1 MRDIYCN
8 EWKSSLTQ
16 RIQLIV
22 TTSQNFTV
30 PTLKN
35 PGGFGDFFHV
45 ELKKKYT
52 TGSSRLSKRQ
62 LGLNTYTDCEQV
74 FATLSRGEN
83 GENKD
88 SSEESDLEVEILA
101 TGKTECFRYGTKMV
115 I

>member
-1 MRDIYCN
+1 MQLDSSCATSIVMN
-8 EWKSSLTQ
+8 ENLLLHNGPNSLS
-16 RIQLIV
+16 QLLK
-22 TTSQNFTV
+22 TSQYQH
-30 PTLKN
+30 LKILR
-35 PGGFGDFFHV
+35 FWDFFHV

-74 FATLSRGEN
+74 FATLSRVEN

-101 TGKTECFRYGTKMV
+101 TGKTECKN
-115 I
+115 